1 MITIAK
7 ETTNLE
13 KWAFIH
19 PGVSRHMSEYYEGI
33 LDFIKDH
40 PNIILDSF
48 THGEKNISRFADIN
62 GFITYGIPPEGL
74 ISKVNALNRRQT
86 PAIAI
91 TLRDVAPE
99 NFARAY
105 MDPSKIAEAVVEKL
119 RQRHCRSY
127 GFCSSHTPF
136 LGEETARLL
145 QAYRQAVRRQT
156 GQSVRLFKTVVTSD
170 MNQISDETKRFVE
183 WFKDIPRPC
192 GMFVR
197 GDDIAWRMIN
207 TCSLHDIEVPR
218 EIRIISTDNS
228 SLFCDRTVPTLSS
241 YAVNHEWVGF
251 AAARALYA
259 MIHAGTPPQESS
271 FAVPLPGIFER
282 ASTQD
287 VNGAGRIV
295 DLVRLRIR
303 EAIDHGYAPT
313 IRDLAHHFNVSR
325 TKLQEDFRRTVGHTL
340 HDEVAA
346 YRLEKLATML
356 KASCEPAKLLL
367 PRVGFISVS
376 QAKRAFRARFGMTM
390 TDFRRQ
396 QGAQAEGHMQIQNGM
411 KTTP

>member
-19 PGVSRHMSEYYEGI
+19 PGVSRHMSEYHEGI

-74 ISKVNALNRRQT
+74 VSKVNALNRRQT

-99 NFARAY
+99 NFALAY
-105 MDPSKIAEAVVEKL
+105 MDPFKIADAIVEKL

-145 QAYRQAVRRQT
+145 QAYRQTVRRQT
-156 GQSVRLFKTVVTSD
+156 GQSVRLFKMVVTTD
-170 MNQISDETKRFVE
+170 MRLISDETKRFVE

-192 GMFVR
+192 GIFVR
-197 GDDIAWRMIN
+197 GDDLARKMIN
-207 TCSLHDIEVPR
+207 ICRLHDIEVPR

-228 SLFCDRTVPTLSS
+228 PLFCDRTVPTLSS

-251 AAARALYA
+251 AAARALYG
-259 MIHAGTPPQESS
+259 MIHAGTPAEASS
-271 FAVPLPGIFER
+271 FSVPLPGIFER

-287 VNGAGRIV
+287 VNGTGRIV
-295 DLVRLRIR
+295 DLVRLRIH

-325 TKLQEDFRRTVGHTL
+325 TKIQDDFRQTVGHTI
-340 HDEVAA
+340 HDEVAI
-346 YRLEKLATML
+346 YRLEKLSKML
-356 KASCEPAKLLL
+356 KASNEPAKLLL
-367 PRVGFISVS
+367 TRVGFISVS

-390 TDFRRQ
+390 TDYRRQ
-396 QGAQAEGHMQIQNGM
+396 QGCQAEGRLLIQNGM